1 MRIIPSGSPAGLAPH
16 ASAAVYAGTGTNAAA
31 HGPVKGDTYTVA
43 VYAVDQYGNVSAPAE
58 TQVTF

>member
-1 MRIIPSGSPAGLAPH
+1 
-16 ASAAVYAGTGTNAAA
+16 VYAGTGTNAAA
-31 HGPVKGDTYTVA
+31 RGPVKGDMYTVA